1 MGYLGKHLFITRI
14 TQYRELYDYERDA
27 NDKMLTMLESVP
39 EASRTDP
46 RFSRALTIA
55 AHLAACRENW
65 LTWMAG
71 EDRPI
76 GWWFEKDVTL
86 ESLRPRYA
94 VSEERWVAYLA
105 ALTDDDLEVT
115 FSFKEGDGNTYRV
128 VRSGQLTQL
137 EGHACYHRGQVVLL
151 VDMHG
156 GTTVDTDYIDW
167 VYPRDPRYGVV
178 A

>member
-1 MGYLGKHLFITRI
+1 MFMNGITH
-14 TQYRELYDYERDA
+14 YRELYDYERDA

-39 EASRTDP
+39 EAQRTDP
-46 RFSRALTIA
+46 HFQRALGIA

-71 EDRPI
+71 EARPI
-76 GWWFEKDVTL
+76 KLWFETDTIL

-94 VSEERWVAYLA
+94 ALEERWVAYLA
-105 ALTDDDLEVT
+105 ALTSADLEAT
-115 FSFKEGDGNTYRV
+115 FSFTEADGNTYRV
-128 VRSGQLTQL
+128 VRGGQLIQL

-151 VDMHG
+151 VDMLG

>member
-1 MGYLGKHLFITRI
+1 MFIDAI
-14 TQYRELYDYERDA
+14 SHYRELYDYERDA

-39 EASRTDP
+39 EVSRTDP
-46 RFSRALTIA
+46 RFPRALGIV

-71 EDRPI
+71 EDHPI
-76 GWWFEKDVTL
+76 ELWFETDTTL

-94 VSEERWVAYLA
+94 ALEERWVGYLA
-105 ALTDDDLEVT
+105 ALTDTDLEAT
-115 FSFKEGDGNTYRV
+115 FSFTEADGNTYRV

-151 VDMHG
+151 VDMLG
-156 GTTVDTDYIDW
+156 GTTMDTDYIDW
-167 VYPRDPRYGVV
+167 VYPRDSRYGMIVSS
-178 A
+178 